1 MFDYNTIQ
9 KTFESQAK
17 MFADIMQ
24 PVELKV
30 VQEKSKD
37 FALNLL
43 DTTYQYAKEII
54 ETGTI
59 KNFALNGNKK

>member
-1 MFDYNTIQ
+1 MFDYTTIQ
-9 KTFESQAK
+9 KTFETQSK

-24 PVELKV
+24 PKELKDI
-30 VQEKSKD
+30 QEKSKE
-37 FALNLL
+37 FALNFL

-59 KNFALNGNKK
+59 KGFITNGNKK